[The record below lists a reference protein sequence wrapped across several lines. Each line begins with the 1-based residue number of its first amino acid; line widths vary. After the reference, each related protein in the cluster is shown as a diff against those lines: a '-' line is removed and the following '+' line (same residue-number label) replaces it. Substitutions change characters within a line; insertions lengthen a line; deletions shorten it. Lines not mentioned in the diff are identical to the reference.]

1 MAKSKTLKDR
11 LTGERVYPVTTT
23 RSVFNAE
30 GLDVDTLLE
39 KLSDDVT
46 RRLLG
51 YATTEDLAGKA
62 DSFGTDASL
71 TLADGILGI
80 SQARRDEVSA
90 AIEAAKKQLFVEI
103 WLQTLAKFSKMPT
116 YAEDVANTKP
126 DGSQFGLNR
135 LVMGYETALKCLI
148 YSDTHHRAG
157 SFAHNRFYNNQQP
170 ADIKTLFPVIA
181 DNYGGNS
188 CHSMYGG
195 NAVIEAVCLY
205 DNKGAITEPTQ
216 ASYMFS
222 NCTKL
227 KYIYGTLDL
236 SSASIPSNTNA
247 IFDNNYELTEVRIY
261 HVKASLSLAQSPKL
275 SLASIQY
282 LVDNAANTSAITI
295 TLHPDAFA
303 RLTDE
308 LVEAAQAKNIS
319 FVTP

>member
-62 DSFGTDASL
+62 DGFGTDSSL

-80 SQARRDEVSA
+80 SKARKNEVSA
-90 AIEAAKKQLFVEI
+90 AIELAKKQLFVEI

-126 DGSQFGLNR
+126 DGLQFGLNG
-135 LVMGYETALKCLI
+135 LVMGYETALKCYI
-148 YSDTHHRAG
+148 YSDIKYRNGA
-157 SFAHNRFYNNQQP
+157 FAHCRRYDYQQP
-170 ADIKTLFPVIA
+170 ADVKTLFPVNA
-181 DNYGGNS
+181 VNYIGNS
-188 CHSMYGG
+188 DNSMYSG
-195 NAVIEAVCLY
+195 NAIIEAVCLY
-205 DNKGAITEPTQ
+205 SQDGAIIKPYYAT
-216 ASYMFS
+216 YMFS

-227 KYIYGTLDL
+227 KYIYGTLNL
-236 SSASIPSNTNA
+236 ENITSGSNLNA
-247 IFDNNYELTEVRIY
+247 IFDNNYKLTEVRIY
-261 HVKASLSLAQSPKL
+261 RVKCSLSLAQSSML

-308 LVEAAQAKNIS
+308 LVEAAQAKNIA